1 MNTFQPFVME
11 RMQSKWEN
19 VVEYNLSESGVHPML
34 LHELLEMNGQT
45 TESLANILVNYPQAN
60 GSIELRDTISA
71 LYRGAGR
78 DNVLVTVGAA
88 EANYNTIHT
97 LLEPGDEAVLMTPNY
112 MQVWGVCRNRGIKV
126 RNLHLMEDAG
136 WAPDL
141 AELEALVGPDTRLI
155 AICNPNN
162 PTGRIMTDAEIEA
175 VITQAERVGAWIL
188 SDEVYAGAERA
199 GAPETPSLYGRYDRV
214 IATGSMS
221 KAYGLPG
228 LRVGWAVGPADTI
241 DDIWARHEYT
251 TISAT
256 MLSNH
261 LANIALSPAVRPQV
275 LARTR
280 RFIDEGYPV
289 LEQWMAN
296 HGNTFKLYPSQAAA
310 IAFARYNMDVN
321 STALIERLRDE
332 KSVLMVPGDHF
343 GIDGCVRISF
353 GQPRDYLTTALDRFH
368 ELLMDVG

>member
-136 WAPDL
+136 WALDL

-188 SDEVYAGAERA
+188 SDEVYAGAERD
-199 GAPETPSLYGRYDRV
+199 GASETPSLYGRYDRV

-332 KSVLMVPGDHF
+332 KSVLVVPGDHF